1 MRSCIEQL
9 HTVMREVH
17 SLQDTLQSLNDTKV
31 QLEDRS
37 IERSELM
44 SKHEVSISMNT
55 PMVWS
60 RRSFVQRVHKQVT
73 NAHEKLERAQ
83 KHAEDRKQ
91 ANEKTILKLK
101 AEYEKMAIERRDND
115 KQLEELRLE
124 ATNIQ
129 TKVCSLRTNQGA
141 TVHLLH

>member
-1 MRSCIEQL
+1 
-9 HTVMREVH
+9 MREVH
-17 SLQDTLQSLNDTKV
+17 SLQDTLQALNDTKV

-44 SKHEVSISMNT
+44 SKHEVSISMNI
-55 PMVWS
+55 PMVYL
-60 RRSFVQRVHKQVT
+60 RRLFVQRVHKQLT
-73 NAHEKLERAQ
+73 NTHEKLERAQ

-115 KQLEELRLE
+115 KQLEELRME
-124 ATNIQ
+124 ANNIQ
-129 TKVCSLRTNQGA
+129 TKVRSLRTNQGA

>member
-1 MRSCIEQL
+1 
-9 HTVMREVH
+9 MREVH

-55 PMVWS
+55 PMVCS
-60 RRSFVQRVHKQVT
+60 RRSLVQRVHKQVT

-91 ANEKTILKLK
+91 TNEKTILKLK

-115 KQLEELRLE
+115 KQLEELRME

-129 TKVCSLRTNQGA
+129 TKVRSLQTNQGA